1 MRLNIIKTKQK
12 KPIKNWAGD
21 LNMDISP
28 KRTDGQQAHEKMF
41 HTDNKEMQIKTTM
54 RYHFTPA
61 RMAIVKK
68 STNNKCWKGC
78 GEKGIPLYC

>member
-1 MRLNIIKTKQK
+1 MRLNIIKNKTK
-12 KPIKNWAGD
+12 KPYKNWAGD

-41 HTDNKEMQIKTTM
+41 HMDNKEMQIKTT

>member
-1 MRLNIIKTKQK
+1 
-12 KPIKNWAGD
+12 
-21 LNMDISP
+21 MDISP

-41 HTDNKEMQIKTTM
+41 HMDNKEMQIKTT

-78 GEKGIPLYC
+78 GEKGPSYTVGGNINWYSHYG